1 MEDRIF
7 ESSRNVSIK
16 LHHRIGRFVK
26 IQLTFASK
34 WIMISEIMF
43 DSGNFQRTKITIFV
57 CLYEIPRKITKKFV
71 VCNENI
77 HSEFI
82 LACFGSYLKRL

>member
-34 WIMISEIMF
+34 WIMLSEIMF
-43 DSGNFQRTKITIFV
+43 ESGKINYTSPQSIRV
-57 CLYEIPRKITKKFV
+57 RSIAA
-71 VCNENI
+71 
-77 HSEFI
+77 S
-82 LACFGSYLKRL
+82 SYLSIVWLGLTING